1 MKTVE
6 IKCPYCGTVKNM
18 SQIKLTAFYGKTVQ
32 TTCKKSSCQ
41 KIIQFKADADLFNQ
55 EKGQEQAE
63 QRRFKTEI
71 IDNDNQPNVS
81 QSLQLTVIENEW
93 TAAQTIQLSEGENII
108 GRSSNSNSPTK
119 RNVITRDK
127 VMSRN
132 HFKITVEKNEEK
144 YYFALK
150 DIGSKNGTK
159 LNDKSLGGNEVLV
172 QVNNTIT
179 AGKTFFKLG

>member
-1 MKTVE
+1 
-6 IKCPYCGTVKNM
+6 
-18 SQIKLTAFYGKTVQ
+18 
-32 TTCKKSSCQ
+32 
-41 KIIQFKADADLFNQ
+41 
-55 EKGQEQAE
+55 
-63 QRRFKTEI
+63 
-71 IDNDNQPNVS
+71 
-81 QSLQLTVIENEW
+81 VIENEW

-119 RNVITRDK
+119 RNVITRDE

-179 AGKTFFKLG
+179 AGETFFKLG